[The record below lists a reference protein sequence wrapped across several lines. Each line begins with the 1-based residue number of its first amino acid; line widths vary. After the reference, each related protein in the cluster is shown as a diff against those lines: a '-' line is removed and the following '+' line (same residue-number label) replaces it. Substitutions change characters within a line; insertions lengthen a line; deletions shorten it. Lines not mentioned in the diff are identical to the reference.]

1 MGVITMGKIL
11 MEYGFLDSN
20 VVNLRSS
27 ESRGVSQ
34 REGSVFSYIKFQ
46 MGDHQDKLSESS
58 SKFSILSPSP
68 KLQSIHLMIALDSL
82 EMIRNLHYLKDNGT
96 IFLNTNTNIPKSC
109 LTHEDSTYPDLKKVL
124 KNIKE
129 IYPKVKIIKNN
140 YTKKALEQTNRSIM
154 ANKFILQEL
163 PLEYPQIFDK
173 KLFSRL
179 LHKFFS

>member
-58 SKFSILSPSP
+58 SKFSI
-68 KLQSIHLMIALDSL
+68 DSL
-82 EMIRNLHYLKDNGT
+82 LLT
-96 IFLNTNTNIPKSC
+96 IITFCIHNS
-109 LTHEDSTYPDLKKVL
+109 
-124 KNIKE
+124 
-129 IYPKVKIIKNN
+129 
-140 YTKKALEQTNRSIM
+140 
-154 ANKFILQEL
+154 
-163 PLEYPQIFDK
+163 
-173 KLFSRL
+173 L
-179 LHKFFS
+179 LL